1 MNNVK
6 TINAY
11 ALMQVKG
18 ARHALTAQQY
28 RTLKGQVLAGDP
40 DGALRGL
47 RKILLLNGSNAIK
60 GGTQT

>member
-1 MNNVK
+1 MATIK
-6 TINAY
+6 TIDAY

-18 ARHALTAQQY
+18 ARHQLTAQQY

-60 GGTQT
+60 GGARA

>member
-1 MNNVK
+1 MTNAK
-6 TINAY
+6 PIDAY
-11 ALMQVKG
+11 ALTRVND
-18 ARHALTAQQY
+18 ARRQLTAQQY

-60 GGTQT
+60 GGARA